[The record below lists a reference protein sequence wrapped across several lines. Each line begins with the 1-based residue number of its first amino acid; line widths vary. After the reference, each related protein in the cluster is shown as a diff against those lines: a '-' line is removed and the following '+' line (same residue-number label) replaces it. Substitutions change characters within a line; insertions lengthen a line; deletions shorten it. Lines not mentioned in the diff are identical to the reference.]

1 MGGVASAAA
10 AAKAGTALLAVPNS
24 SLEEGSWVSLEKGSW
39 VSPHDCNSAF
49 QPVLAVVLVEMVLAV
64 VLVEMV
70 LAVVLAE
77 MVLAV
82 VLVEMVLAVV
92 LAEMVLAVVLA
103 EMVLAV
109 VLAEMV
115 LAVVLAGTVLA
126 VVLAGTVPAPGTA
139 VGHGAVGAHGDV
151 VDTAPAA
158 APKLSTLASVVN
170 ANLAGSMMVLV
181 VDNSPTTVANFHDH
195 RLVVH
200 SHSVRLSHFY
210 SYLHHPLSLHLAPIA
225 APLLPSRA

>member
-49 QPVLAVVLVEMVLAV
+49 QPVLAVVLV
-64 VLVEMV
+64 
-70 LAVVLAE
+70 E